1 MEESFSSIRS
11 SPTYVLLLVVNELG
25 LQAAVP
31 EETLISLTLKREKTE
46 MSLDPEQ
53 QSSNVNGFYNSHVP
67 RWAACCPSTQ
77 TGAGECG
84 SVHSHKRSGTG
95 PTGDGHGA
103 RTGTKPLR
111 QPSGTNQTSKQGVN
125 LVSIPLS
132 VSQRN
137 IHILPSY
144 SMHARNRSYLCLGE
158 GKVVARER

>member
-95 PTGDGHGA
+95 PTEDGHGA
-103 RTGTKPLR
+103 KTGTKPLR
-111 QPSGTNQTSKQGVN
+111 QPIDIEREWGR
-125 LVSIPLS
+125 VSILRDSWLCESHFLQNSPITWAS
-132 VSQRN
+132 VK
-137 IHILPSY
+137 
-144 SMHARNRSYLCLGE
+144 ARVL
-158 GKVVARER
+158 RERGKTL